1 MHLSLQNK
9 ETLFLLCLYFEI
21 KHAIKYK
28 FRFKLQTY
36 KHIISFRP
44 DFPYAYERL
53 LRLALLIP
61 SSTSGVESSFS
72 IMILLVSPL
81 CTSCNE
87 NNIDQLMIICLD
99 GPEFLSKERLEKII
113 DIYKYNAPCR
123 ISL

>member
-1 MHLSLQNK
+1 MLLSISSGSN
-9 ETLFLLCLYFEI
+9 
-21 KHAIKYK
+21 YK
-28 FRFKLQTY
+28 LP

-53 LRLALLIP
+53 LRSALLIP

-72 IMILLVSPL
+72 IMNLHVSPL